1 MHLFGTARRNAA
13 GRLEVGGCDVT
24 DLAARYGTPLYVMDE
39 ALIRSNCRTY
49 RDALRQYYR
58 GDGRVLYAGKAF
70 LCQAMAS
77 LVAAEGLGLDAVSGG
92 EVYTMIEAGVPAA
105 LIYFH
110 GNNKSDAE
118 LDFALGHGIG
128 RLVADSVDDLR
139 RTSAAAVRLGRE
151 AAVLLRITPGVN
163 TDTHA
168 YIRTGQVDSKFGVP
182 LAEARAVVQ
191 EALTLPGI
199 RLVGLHFHLGS
210 QLQSVQPFRQAI
222 ALLFDLAAALRQ
234 EFGWQLE
241 ELNVGGGL
249 GVRYT
254 ASDDPP
260 TIAEIVQAIAEA
272 VHRGAG
278 EAGLPLPALRL
289 EPGRSIVAEAGMT
302 LYTVGNIKEIPG
314 VRTYVAVDGGMY
326 ENPRPALYQAEH
338 RAVLANRL
346 GSAERV
352 PVAVVGK
359 CCETGDVLIPHIELP
374 HLHSGDVLAV
384 LTTGAYNYAM
394 ASNYNRLP
402 RPAVVFVHDGE
413 ADVVVA
419 RETYADLVR
428 HDRLPERFTMAARAS
443 GMPGQ

>member
-1 MHLFGTARRNAA
+1 MHLFGTARRNGA

-24 DLAARYGTPLYVMDE
+24 TLAARFGTPLYIMDE
-39 ALIRSNCRTY
+39 ALIRSNCRAY
-49 RDALRQYYR
+49 RDALQQHYDA
-58 GDGRVLYAGKAF
+58 DGRILYASKAF

-77 LVAAEGLGLDAVSGG
+77 LAAAEGLGLDAVSAG
-92 EVYTMIEAGVPAA
+92 EIHTMVEAGVPPER
-105 LIYFH
+105 IYFH

-118 LDFALGHGIG
+118 LEFALRHRVG
-128 RLVADSVDDLR
+128 RFVADSRDDLL
-139 RTSAAAVRLGRE
+139 RTSAAAVRLGCE

-168 YIRTGQVDSKFGVP
+168 YIRTGQLDSKFGVP
-182 LAEARAVVQ
+182 LPEVRTVVE
-191 EALTLPGI
+191 EALKLPGL

-210 QLQSVQPFRQAI
+210 QLQSVQPYRQAI
-222 ALLFDLAAALRQ
+222 ALVFDAAAALRQ
-234 EFGWQLE
+234 ELGWQLA

-254 ASDDPP
+254 AKDNPP
-260 TIAEIVQAIAEA
+260 SIAEFVQAVADA
-272 VHRGAG
+272 VRRGAA

-289 EPGRSIVAEAGMT
+289 EPGRSIVAEAGTT

-326 ENPRPALYQAEH
+326 ENPRPALYQADH
-338 RAVLANRL
+338 QAVLANRP

-352 PVAVVGK
+352 PVAIVGK

-374 HLHSGDVLAV
+374 RLQSGDLLAV

-402 RPAVVFVHDGE
+402 RPAVVFVLDGQ
-413 ADVVVA
+413 ADVVVE

-428 HDRLPERFTMAARAS
+428 HDRLPARFLNATSTAGTS
-443 GMPGQ
+443 GS